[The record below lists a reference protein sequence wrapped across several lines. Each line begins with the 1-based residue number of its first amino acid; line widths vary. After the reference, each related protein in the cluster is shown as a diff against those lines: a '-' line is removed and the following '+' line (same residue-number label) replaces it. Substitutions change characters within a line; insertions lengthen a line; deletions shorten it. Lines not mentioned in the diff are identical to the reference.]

1 MIFIRS
7 TIFNI
12 ALILVTLVIG
22 ILGLPLLPGPR
33 RWVCGLR
40 DLWIRL
46 VLHLLRWT
54 VGLSHRVEGLE
65 HLPKGTFMVASKHQS
80 AWETLALHTIFAD
93 PSIVLK
99 RELLKLPVL
108 GFYIAK
114 IGMVPIDRAAGGSAL
129 KSMIGA
135 ARKAAGDGR
144 PVLIFPQGTRVSP
157 GDEAP
162 YHSGVFALYR
172 ALDCPVVPVA
182 LNSGTFWS
190 RHAFFKRP
198 GVITVRILPP
208 LPRGLDRKVF
218 MKDLE
223 ATIETATHALDQPT
237 SA

>member
-12 ALILVTLVIG
+12 ALVLVTLVIG
-22 ILGLPLLPGPR
+22 ILGLPLALGPR
-33 RWVCGLR
+33 LWVCRLR
-40 DLWIRL
+40 DLWVWL

-80 AWETLALHTIFAD
+80 AWETVALHTIFAD

-157 GDEAP
+157 GGEAP

-182 LNSGTFWS
+182 LNSGVFWS

-198 GVITVRILPP
+198 GVITVRILPS
-208 LPRGLDRKVF
+208 LPRGLDRKTF

-223 ATIETATHALDQPT
+223 VTIETATHTLDQLT
-237 SA
+237 RA